1 VSTTLALR
9 VCETDGQ
16 VTEIAVPIE
25 HVILVGYSGRDR
37 DAVLEHIRELET
49 LGVPPPE
56 RVPAIYP
63 VAPDLVTT
71 GSRLAVDAPRT
82 SGEAEF
88 VIIPSAAGYLVA
100 VGSDHTD
107 RERETIDVAASKG
120 ACGKVISNEV
130 WRLDAI
136 QAHWDTLELRAW
148 STDARGRVLYQSGDL
163 GALLTPEQLVVE
175 VARFGA
181 ETARTLIFSGTV
193 ATIGGFAFGS
203 RFEVELRDVV
213 LDRQLRCAYDVVVN
227 TPQGPAV

>member
-1 VSTTLALR
+1 M
-9 VCETDGQ
+9 C
-16 VTEIAVPIE
+16 I
-25 HVILVGYSGRDR
+25 RDR
-37 DAVLEHIRELET
+37 
-49 LGVPPPE
+49 
-56 RVPAIYP
+56 
-63 VAPDLVTT
+63 
-71 GSRLAVDAPRT
+71 
-82 SGEAEF
+82 
-88 VIIPSAAGYLVA
+88 
-100 VGSDHTD
+100 
-107 RERETIDVAASKG
+107 SKG